1 MLDELNLA
9 PPDVLEALN
18 LAPPDVLEAL
28 NRLLDDNRELRIPE
42 TGEVVKPAP
51 GFALFATQNPAGVC
65 AASDAT
71 HGGRKPLSRAFRDR
85 FVEIHVDELSGGELA
100 DVVARVGGVAPSL
113 AARLVDAHGRLRR
126 LCLRWGRDGGS
137 LFEGIQSLCSSRD
150 VLKWAARFGG
160 DGDGLLALAVG
171 DAIVAQR
178 LRCDADVV
186 AVRRELAAALGVD
199 AGARST
205 S

>member
-1 MLDELNLA
+1 
-9 PPDVLEALN
+9 
-18 LAPPDVLEAL
+18 
-28 NRLLDDNRELRIPE
+28 
-42 TGEVVKPAP
+42 VKPAP

-113 AARLVDAHGRLRR
+113 AARLVDDYERLRR
-126 LCLRWGRDGGS
+126 LRLRWARDGGS
-137 LFEGIQSLCSSRD
+137 LFEGNQSLCSSRD